1 MVASVEVPV
10 TAKNPVVVAF
20 CAARLVMIA
29 FVVVLFVTVSPAMEA
44 RVEKK
49 LVIVPFVEK
58 RFVEVA
64 LVVVLF
70 PITAFDAVR
79 LVTVAVR
86 AFRSVAKRFD
96 DEALVRVA
104 KVEKRLVF
112 VAFVISLFTPA
123 MFVA

>member
-1 MVASVEVPV
+1 MTGTAAPVIPSVEPR
-10 TAKNPVVVAF
+10 TTT
-20 CAARLVMIA
+20 LVGWRAGKPEEDPEKM
-29 FVVVLFVTVSPAMEA
+29 
-44 RVEKK
+44 KK